1 MANRRDYY
9 YRQKVT
15 EAELDAGFD
24 GLETAQRNIMGDHE
38 LHGIVDGLIVS
49 QHAGTPDLTVDVAA
63 GIAYSKQGE
72 RIQVPALQ
80 NVDVSIDS
88 AAITTDVAAPGNSK
102 IVSVFLEYDETLSD
116 PRIDG
121 NGATVFHQI
130 DESFSIVVV
139 QGAEGVSPVAP
150 SLNSNR
156 ILLADITRTFGDTQI
171 LNAVISPDPTDLT
184 DATGRREDLI
194 HVDDTPVALREV
206 VLRGAL
212 TSLLAA
218 LNAHLDGS
226 VNRHGAD
233 DIDAIAQSS
242 GGESVTLGTVESQ
255 ILELLASLDT
265 KLGSLAAVDEDILP
279 DASGTRDLGSATLR
293 WNAYL
298 EELRTYATAILGVGM
313 ISTAGDANTPRLSMT
328 SAANAESTRTLLFEG
343 TPGSG
348 VKKVRIYA
356 VNLSGGNGLDEG
368 IEFTV
373 NASFDGSQWSADDT
387 GQRASRLTYN
397 GSSFK
402 ASAKISP
409 VSPWGDIGSPAWDQR
424 SFNFAP
430 DGSTTLFEFFD
441 GRLSLTDA
449 SETNILNTNTPATNT
464 IYAKNT
470 VKAWAHIKLDT
481 NGNVSFF
488 DAFNV
493 QLPSNPGT
501 SQDLNITF
509 RNALTDANY
518 AVIVQSFG
526 TTTSHD
532 SIESPRN
539 FTTSGFTTTR
549 FFSAGAQTRDQAD
562 GTFGHVAFVVLGTD
576 S

>member
-38 LHGIVDGLIVS
+38 LYGIVEGLIVS

-130 DESFSIVVV
+130 DESFAIVVV

-194 HVDDTPVALREV
+194 HVDDTPIAMRAL
-206 VLRGAL
+206 VLRDAL

-218 LNAHLDGS
+218 LNDHLSAVANKHDAG
-226 VNRHGAD
+226 

-242 GGESVTLGTVESQ
+242 GGESVTLGSVESQ
-255 ILELLASLDT
+255 ILELLASLDN
-265 KLGSLAAVDEDILP
+265 KIPSPVDQDILP
-279 DASGTRDLGSATLR
+279 DANATRALGDASTR
-293 WNAYL
+293 WNAHV
-298 EELRTYATAILGVGM
+298 ETLRTYATALLGEGLLSTGADARTARLQMNAATVGV
-313 ISTAGDANTPRLSMT
+313 SR
-328 SAANAESTRTLLFEG
+328 RTLLFESSP
-343 TPGSG
+343 TATRS
-348 VKKVRIYA
+348 VRVYITTFDSNPAQDIY
-356 VNLSGGNGLDEG
+356 EG
-368 IEFTV
+368 IEFTI
-373 NASFDGSQWSADDT
+373 NAEWDGTNWTPDNNSVDAVMLRLSGNYFQMLNQPNTAVDWSDDGWSFPFSIQTDATFPIVSMVEG
-387 GQRASRLTYN
+387 RLN
-397 GSSFK
+397 FVAGAISNIAQGSSPL
-402 ASAKISP
+402 S
-409 VSPWGDIGSPAWDQR
+409 
-424 SFNFAP
+424 N
-430 DGSTTLFEFFD
+430 TL
-441 GRLSLTDA
+441 
-449 SETNILNTNTPATNT
+449 
-464 IYAKNT
+464 YAKNM
-470 VKAWAHIKLDT
+470 VKAWGHVELNT
-481 NGNVSFF
+481 SGNVVNV
-488 DAFNV
+488 DGFNI
-493 QLPSNPGT
+493 QTPANPGA
-501 SQDLNITF
+501 SSVLNIVF
-509 RNALTDANY
+509 SNALDDDDY
-518 AVIVQSFG
+518 AVVITTFG
-526 TTTSHD
+526 TTAVVPNYQ
-532 SIESPRN
+532 EFPAG
-539 FTTSGFTTTR
+539 FLTTGFSTYLYD
-549 FFSAGAQTRDQAD
+549 GATLKDRDTVPNN
-562 GTFGHVAFVVLGTD
+562 GFGHVAFVVLGTD

>member
-38 LHGIVDGLIVS
+38 LHGIVEGLIVS

-212 TSLLAA
+212 TSLLTA

-226 VNRHGAD
+226 ANRHGAD
-233 DIDAIAQSS
+233 DVDAIAQSS

-255 ILELLASLDT
+255 ILELLGIFASYLNLAGGTLTGDLLANSTGLD
-265 KLGSLAAVDEDILP
+265 I
-279 DASGTRDLGSATLR
+279 GSASARFDAFIESLT
-293 WNAYL
+293 
-298 EELRTYATAILGVGM
+298 TYATATLG
-313 ISTAGDANTPRLSMT
+313 AGLTGTEANALLPRLST
-328 SAANAESTRTLLFEG
+328 AIAAAGVEKRVLLLEAPNDAGGYFD
-343 TPGSG
+343 
-348 VKKVRIYA
+348 VRVYLTTEDFA
-356 VNLSGGNGLDEG
+356 DVTEG
-368 IEFTV
+368 IEIVV
-373 NASFDGSQWSADDT
+373 NASFDGSDWTRDSAGSATRFVLNNAGFKLTRKDDT
-387 GQRASRLTYN
+387 STPWADSAWEDVVQLDSAV
-397 GSSFK
+397 GS
-402 ASAKISP
+402 
-409 VSPWGDIGSPAWDQR
+409 V
-424 SFNFAP
+424 NY
-430 DGSTTLFEFFD
+430 LED
-441 GRLSLTDA
+441 GRLRFRNA
-449 SETNILNTNTPATNT
+449 STLSNPSQAVSPLVNTL
-464 IYAKNT
+464 YAKT
-470 VKAWAHIKLDT
+470 LVKAWGHIRIDGS
-481 NGNVSFF
+481 GNVGVI
-488 DAFNV
+488 DGFNV
-493 QLPSNPGT
+493 QTPANPGAA
-501 SQDLNITF
+501 NILSVAF
-509 RNALTDANY
+509 RNSLDNATYSVFVQAFSDTGTYQDRFEIAGNLTT
-518 AVIVQSFG
+518 G
-526 TTTSHD
+526 
-532 SIESPRN
+532 
-539 FTTSGFTTTR
+539 GFDTI
-549 FFSAGAQTRDQAD
+549 AYGLGAQRARNAD
-562 GTFGHVAFVVLGTD
+562 SGNFHVAFMVLGTD